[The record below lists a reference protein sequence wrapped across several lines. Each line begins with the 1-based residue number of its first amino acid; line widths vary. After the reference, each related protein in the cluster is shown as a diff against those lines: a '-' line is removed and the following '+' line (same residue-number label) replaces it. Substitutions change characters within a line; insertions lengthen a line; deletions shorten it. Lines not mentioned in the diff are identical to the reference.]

1 MNPVEY
7 IKLHEPEFTPSD
19 RKVEQFILESLD
31 VVASFS
37 ITEVAQRIGV
47 SKSALLRFCKK
58 VGYAGYAEFRY
69 SVAQYLLS
77 GSDSPDQG
85 KTGSRLIDGYVGC
98 LERIPSAL
106 SEEKVD
112 AFARDIL
119 RSRSIRAFGV
129 HESGLAAKYLTYR
142 LAALEIDSE
151 EVTSTAAFETK
162 AHFAKQGDL
171 YVFFSVSGISPDIT
185 SSIEAAHANGATCAL
200 FTINQRAPQA
210 SLVDHFMLLPSFDIN
225 RTTLFLDSQAVC
237 FVAID
242 LVINRLARCIGKE

>member
-1 MNPVEY
+1 MNPIES

-19 RKVEQFILESLD
+19 RKVEQFVLASLH

-37 ITEVAQRIGV
+37 ITEVARRIGV

-77 GSDSPDQG
+77 GPESSEPG
-85 KTGSRLIDGYVGC
+85 KAETRLIDGYIGC
-98 LERIPSAL
+98 LKRVPSAL
-106 SEEKVD
+106 SEEKID
-112 AFARDIL
+112 AFAQSIMTAH
-119 RSRSIRAFGV
+119 SIRAFGI
-129 HESGLAAKYLTYR
+129 HESGLTAKYLTYR

-171 YVFFSVSGISPDIT
+171 CVFFSVSGISPDIT
-185 SSIEAAHANGATCAL
+185 SAIETAHANGAACAL

-210 SLVDHFMLLPSFDIN
+210 SLVDHFMLLPSFDID
-225 RTTLFLDSQAVC
+225 RSILFLDSQAIG

-242 LVINRLARCIGKE
+242 LIINRLARRIGKK